1 MLKIYQQKPVFGVET
16 NIDRISKL
24 KPLGL
29 DDDITD
35 VGGDI
40 EIVETEYNEMNDNAM
55 NYLTSV
61 EGD

>member
-1 MLKIYQQKPVFGVET
+1 
-16 NIDRISKL
+16 L
-24 KPLGL
+24 KPLGFEEEGV
-29 DDDITD
+29 D

-61 EGD
+61 EDD